1 MKNSEIIRRELT
13 IEMIAECNLQIKN
26 IEHTRDTQYSDDPE
40 QVQAFNNQIKYHEFM
55 ASRLEGYE
63 KRLKAGITLS

>member
-26 IEHTRDTQYSDDPE
+26 IEHTRDTQYPDDPE
-40 QVQAFNNQIKYHEFM
+40 QVQAFRKMMQNAMDKTQGN
-55 ASRLEGYE
+55 
-63 KRLKAGITLS
+63 KRR